1 MGVGFRRCGGEG
13 VVMAKRRVAKIVA
26 AGAILDPSDVYKNG
40 YKSLTLM
47 HVGARFPIP
56 SRAIVHDSQGAL
68 L

>member
-1 MGVGFRRCGGEG
+1 VI
-13 VVMAKRRVAKIVA
+13 AKRSVAKVVA
-26 AGAILDPSDVYKNG
+26 AYAILDPSNG

-56 SRAIVHDSQGAL
+56 PRAIVHDRQGAL

>member
-1 MGVGFRRCGGEG
+1 
-13 VVMAKRRVAKIVA
+13 MAKRRVAKVVA
-26 AGAILDPSDVYKNG
+26 ADAILSPSNGNKNG

-56 SRAIVHDSQGAL
+56 PRAIVHDRQGAL

>member
-1 MGVGFRRCGGEG
+1 
-13 VVMAKRRVAKIVA
+13 MAKRRVAKVVA
-26 AGAILDPSDVYKNG
+26 ADAILYPSHG